1 MRPRVPPSPPGGL
14 LTPGAPRGPG
24 LAGVAR
30 GPDRSGLLRRLG
42 LLGVLG
48 ALGVCGVLGSTGCR
62 KEAPEPDGITVLL
75 ESPPDS
81 LDDRFALTAN
91 GQRLAALIT
100 PGLLAIDN
108 ASQPVPVLAESFREV
123 SPTVMEF
130 TLRPGLTFHDGTA
143 LTAEDVKAT
152 YDDLRDAALRSP
164 KAERYAALERVEVV
178 DARTV
183 RFHLKRPYAPLVVEL
198 SAGIIPSERAGV
210 AHVAAQG
217 EHPVGAGPFRF
228 ESQPDEEHLTLVPF
242 AGWHAGPPALPRLR
256 FRVVRDETT
265 RVLELLKGRADL
277 AVNVV
282 SPAVLP
288 VLKREPHLRV
298 LSRPG
303 TGFAYV
309 GLNLREGPLA
319 DARVRRALCHLVDVG
334 PLVEHKL
341 HGLARPAQ
349 GLMPRGHWAWAPS
362 GGCRHAPEEA
372 ARLLDA
378 AGYPDP
384 DGPGGQP
391 RLTLSLK
398 TSTDRLRRAVGLVL
412 KEQLG
417 RGGVQV
423 DVRALEFG
431 TFFEDV
437 RRGRFE
443 LFTLKFG
450 SVMEPDLLRG
460 AFHSANVP
468 RPENH
473 WGGFNRGALSD
484 TALDGLLEEASRAS
498 REERKVL
505 YARAQERLDAL
516 MPILPLWH
524 EDSVA
529 VVSSRL
535 EGFEPSA
542 HGLLTPLARARL
554 APGARERAP

>member
-1 MRPRVPPSPPGGL
+1 M
-14 LTPGAPRGPG
+14 
-24 LAGVAR
+24 VA
-30 GPDRSGLLRRLG
+30 
-42 LLGVLG
+42 
-48 ALGVCGVLGSTGCR
+48 ALGCFGAQGCR
-62 KEAPEPDGITVLL
+62 AEAPVDGVTVIL

-91 GQRLAALIT
+91 GQRLASLIT
-100 PGLLAIDN
+100 PGLLAFDD

-152 YDDLRDAALRSP
+152 YDGLRDAAVRSP
-164 KAERYAALERVEVV
+164 KAERYAVVARVEAV

-183 RFHLKRPYAPLVVEL
+183 RFHLKRPHAPLLAEL
-198 SAGIIPSERAGV
+198 SAGILPAERAGASGV
-210 AHVAAQG
+210 VAQG

-228 ESQPDEEHLTLVPF
+228 EAQPDEEHLTLVPF
-242 AGWHAGPPALPRLR
+242 AGWYAGAPALPRVH

-288 VLKREPHLRV
+288 VLRRERHLRV

-319 DARVRRALCHLVDVG
+319 DVRVRRALCHLVDVG
-334 PLVEHKL
+334 PVVEHKL
-341 HGLARPAQ
+341 HGMATASR
-349 GLMPRGHWAWAPS
+349 GLLPRAHWAWAPAS
-362 GGCRHAPEEA
+362 GCGYAPEEA
-372 ARLLDA
+372 ARLLDD

-384 DGPGGQP
+384 DGPGGRP

-412 KEQLG
+412 KEQLA

-423 DVRALEFG
+423 EVRALEFG

-443 LFTLKFG
+443 LFTLKWA

-460 AFHSANVP
+460 AFHSANIP
-468 RPENH
+468 GPENQ
-473 WGGFNRGALSD
+473 WGGFNRGALRDS
-484 TALDGLLEEASRAS
+484 ALDAVLEEAARVP
-498 REERKVL
+498 REERKSL
-505 YARAQERLDAL
+505 YVDAQQRLDAL

-554 APGARERAP
+554 APRAPEGTP

>member
-1 MRPRVPPSPPGGL
+1 MKPSLL
-14 LTPGAPRGPG
+14 LTALLCALGAP
-24 LAGVAR
+24 
-30 GPDRSGLLRRLG
+30 
-42 LLGVLG
+42 
-48 ALGVCGVLGSTGCR
+48 GCR
-62 KEAPEPDGITVLL
+62 TEPPAEGVTVLL

-100 PGLLAIDN
+100 PGLLTFDD
-108 ASQPVPVLAESFREV
+108 ASRPVPVLAESFREV
-123 SPTVMEF
+123 SPTLLEL
-130 TLRPGLTFHDGTA
+130 TLRPGLTFHDGSA

-152 YDDLRDAALRSP
+152 YDSLRDAAVGSP
-164 KAERYAALERVEVV
+164 RAERLAAVERVEVV

-183 RFHLKRPYAPLVVEL
+183 RLHLKRPYAPLLSEL
-198 SAGIIPSERAGV
+198 STGIIPAERAGPSQ
-210 AHVAAQG
+210 VAAQG
-217 EHPVGAGPFRF
+217 AHPVGAGPLRF
-228 ESQPDEEHLTLVPF
+228 EAWPDEEHLTLVPF
-242 AGWHAGPPALPRLR
+242 AGWHAGAPALPRVH

-288 VLKREPHLRV
+288 VLRDAPHLRV
-298 LSRPG
+298 LSKPG

-319 DARVRRALCHLVDVG
+319 DARVRRALCHLVDTA
-334 PLVEHKL
+334 PLVRHKL

-349 GLMPRGHWAWAPS
+349 GLLPRTNWAWAPS
-362 GGCRHAPEEA
+362 PGCRYAPEEA
-372 ARLLDA
+372 ARLLDE

-384 DGPGGQP
+384 DGPGGRP

-412 KEQLG
+412 KEQLS
-417 RGGVQV
+417 RGGVAV
-423 DVRALEFG
+423 EVRALEFG

-443 LFTLKFG
+443 LFTLKWG
-450 SVMEPDLLRG
+450 SVQEPDLLRG

-468 RPENH
+468 GPENH
-473 WGGFNRGALSD
+473 WGGFNRGALKD
-484 TALDGLLEEASRAS
+484 AALDALLEEALRVP
-498 REERKVL
+498 REERKAL
-505 YARAQERLDAL
+505 YVRAQERLDAL
-516 MPILPLWH
+516 VPVLPLWH

-542 HGLLTPLARARL
+542 HGVLTPLSRARWVP
-554 APGARERAP
+554 APREPAP

>member
-1 MRPRVPPSPPGGL
+1 MKPRAPAGTDVPQGLPRAPRRLRGRGL
-14 LTPGAPRGPG
+14 L
-24 LAGVAR
+24 LALGV
-30 GPDRSGLLRRLG
+30 S
-42 LLGVLG
+42 GVLG
-48 ALGVCGVLGSTGCR
+48 ACRAEPVADGVS
-62 KEAPEPDGITVLL
+62 VLL

-100 PGLLAIDN
+100 PGLLAIDD

-123 SPTVMEF
+123 SPTLMEF

-152 YDDLRDAALRSP
+152 YDGLRDAAVRSP

-183 RFHLKRPYAPLVVEL
+183 RFHLKRPYAPLLVEL
-198 SAGIIPSERAGV
+198 SAGILPAERTGA

-217 EHPVGAGPFRF
+217 AHPVGAGPFRF

-242 AGWHAGPPALPRLR
+242 AGWYAGPPALPRLR

-288 VLKREPHLRV
+288 VLRREPHLRV

-341 HGLARPAQ
+341 HGLARPAG
-349 GLMPRGHWAWAPS
+349 GLLPRGNWAWAPAD
-362 GGCRHAPEEA
+362 GCRYAPQEA

-384 DGPGGQP
+384 DGPGGRP

-412 KEQLG
+412 KEQLS
-417 RGGVQV
+417 RGGVRV
-423 DVRALEFG
+423 ELRALEFG

-443 LFTLKFG
+443 LFTLKWG

-468 RPENH
+468 GPENH
-473 WGGFNRGALSD
+473 WGGFNRGALRD
-484 TALDGLLEEASRAS
+484 AALDALLEEALRVP
-498 REERKVL
+498 REERRAL
-505 YARAQERLDAL
+505 YAQAQRRLEAL
-516 MPILPLWH
+516 MPVLPLWH

-554 APGARERAP
+554 APGAAERAP